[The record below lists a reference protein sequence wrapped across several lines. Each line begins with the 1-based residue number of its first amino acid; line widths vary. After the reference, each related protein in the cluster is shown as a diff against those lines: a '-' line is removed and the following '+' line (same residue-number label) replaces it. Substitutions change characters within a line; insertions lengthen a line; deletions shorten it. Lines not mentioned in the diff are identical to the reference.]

1 MAKTS
6 GLSNIDF
13 DPNYFLIHNPP
24 VLNSFPEFTPKD
36 TNKNNNNNNK
46 TMFSGTTTTPA
57 NMSLPSTVDRFP
69 VKLDCFSD
77 QTRPSFLPSD
87 DDKRRVV
94 GELDFFAEKNDKLVD
109 VADSMHTSDAG
120 LELNVNIGLNLLT
133 TNTSTDQSTMQDKKA
148 NNEVAVLR
156 AKLVQ
161 MNAENERLKEML
173 IQATEN
179 YNTIKIHLCSLMMKN
194 GGKAKEEDEENKKR
208 NGGIIVPRQFIDLGL
223 AVAADADES
232 SPSSPE
238 GKSQREDS
246 SGGDNKVPGFNVDQS
261 EAAMRKARVSV
272 RARSEAPMITDGCQ
286 WRKYGQKIAKGNPC
300 PRAYYRCT
308 MATGCPVRK
317 QVQRCAEDRTILI
330 TTYEGNHNHP
340 LPPSAMSM
348 ASTTSSAARMLV
360 SGSTSSPDGL
370 MNSNLL
376 TTTLL
381 PCSSTMATISASTQF
396 PSVTLDL
403 TQSSFSS
410 PPPPYNVANSVAV
423 TAALV
428 PQVFGRALDNQSKF
442 SGIQMSKALD
452 RLQQGEQNSIADTV
466 NAATAAIAT
475 DPSFAAALAAA
486 ITSIIESSQSHPNN
500 GHNSNGYVTNSSNA
514 M

>member
-1 MAKTS
+1 
-6 GLSNIDF
+6 
-13 DPNYFLIHNPP
+13 
-24 VLNSFPEFTPKD
+24 
-36 TNKNNNNNNK
+36 
-46 TMFSGTTTTPA
+46 MFSGTTTTPE
-57 NMSLPSTVDRFP
+57 NMSLRSTVDRFP
-69 VKLDCFSD
+69 VKFDCFYD

-109 VADSMHTSDAG
+109 DADFMHTSDAG
-120 LELNVNIGLNLLT
+120 LELNVNIGLKLLT
-133 TNTSTDQSTMQDKKA
+133 TNTSADQSTMEDKKA

-173 IQATEN
+173 IQATVN
-179 YNTIKIHLCSLMMKN
+179 YNTMKIHLCSLMMKN
-194 GGKAKEEDEENKKR
+194 
-208 NGGIIVPRQFIDLGL
+208 

-232 SPSSPE
+232 SSSSPE

-246 SGGDNKVPGFNVDQS
+246 SGGDNKVPRLDVDQS

-286 WRKYGQKIAKGNPC
+286 WRKYGQKMAKGNPC

-381 PCSSTMATISASTQF
+381 PCSSTMATVSASTPF

-403 TQSSFSS
+403 TQSSFST

-423 TAALV
+423 TAPLV
-428 PQVFGRALDNQSKF
+428 PQVSGQALDNLSKF
-442 SGIQMSKALD
+442 AGIQMSKDLD
-452 RLQQGEQNSIADTV
+452 RLQQGEQNSIGDTV

-500 GHNSNGYVTNSSNA
+500 GHNSNA

>member
-6 GLSNIDF
+6 GLSIDF

-24 VLNSFPEFTPKD
+24 VLNSFPEDTPED
-36 TNKNNNNNNK
+36 TNKNNNNNN
-46 TMFSGTTTTPA
+46 TMFSGTTTTPE
-57 NMSLPSTVDRFP
+57 NMSLRSTVDRFP
-69 VKLDCFSD
+69 VKFDCFYD

-109 VADSMHTSDAG
+109 DADFMHTSDAG
-120 LELNVNIGLNLLT
+120 LELNVNIGLKLLT
-133 TNTSTDQSTMQDKKA
+133 TNTSADQSTMEDKKA

-173 IQATEN
+173 IQATVN
-179 YNTIKIHLCSLMMKN
+179 YNTMKIHLCSLMMKN

-232 SPSSPE
+232 SSSSPE

-246 SGGDNKVPGFNVDQS
+246 SGGDNKVPRLDVDQS

-286 WRKYGQKIAKGNPC
+286 WRKYGQKMAKGNPC

-381 PCSSTMATISASTQF
+381 PCSSTMATVSASTPF

-403 TQSSFSS
+403 TQSSFST

-423 TAALV
+423 TAPLV
-428 PQVFGRALDNQSKF
+428 PQVSGQALDNLSKF
-442 SGIQMSKALD
+442 AGIQMSKDLD
-452 RLQQGEQNSIADTV
+452 RLQQGEQNSIGDTV

-500 GHNSNGYVTNSSNA
+500 GHNSNA

>member
-6 GLSNIDF
+6 GLSIDF

-24 VLNSFPEFTPKD
+24 VLNSFPEDTPED
-36 TNKNNNNNNK
+36 TNKNNNNNN
-46 TMFSGTTTTPA
+46 TMFSGTTTTPE
-57 NMSLPSTVDRFP
+57 NMSLRSTVDRFP
-69 VKLDCFSD
+69 VKFDCFYD

-94 GELDFFAEKNDKLVD
+94 GELDFFPEKNDKLVD
-109 VADSMHTSDAG
+109 DADFMHTSDAG

-133 TNTSTDQSTMQDKKA
+133 TNTSADQSTMEDKKA

-179 YNTIKIHLCSLMMKN
+179 YNTMKIHLCSLMMKN

-232 SPSSPE
+232 SSSPPE

-246 SGGDNKVPGFNVDQS
+246 SGGDNKVPRLDVDQS

-286 WRKYGQKIAKGNPC
+286 WRKYGQKMAKGNPC

-381 PCSSTMATISASTQF
+381 PCSSTMATVSASTPF

-403 TQSSFSS
+403 TQSSFST

-423 TAALV
+423 TAPLV
-428 PQVFGRALDNQSKF
+428 PQVSGQALDNLSKF
-442 SGIQMSKALD
+442 AGIQMSKDLD
-452 RLQQGEQNSIADTV
+452 RLQQGEQNSIGDTV

-500 GHNSNGYVTNSSNA
+500 GHNSNA

>member
-1 MAKTS
+1 
-6 GLSNIDF
+6 
-13 DPNYFLIHNPP
+13 
-24 VLNSFPEFTPKD
+24 
-36 TNKNNNNNNK
+36 
-46 TMFSGTTTTPA
+46 
-57 NMSLPSTVDRFP
+57 MSLPSTIDRFP
-69 VKLDCFSD
+69 VKFDCFSD

-120 LELNVNIGLNLLT
+120 LELNVNIGLKLLT
-133 TNTSTDQSTMQDKKA
+133 TNTSADQSTMEDKKA

-179 YNTIKIHLCSLMMKN
+179 YNTMKIHL
-194 GGKAKEEDEENKKR
+194 
-208 NGGIIVPRQFIDLGL
+208 PRQFIDLGL
-223 AVAADADES
+223 AVAADANES

-246 SGGDNKVPGFNVDQS
+246 SGGDNKGPGFDVDQS

-286 WRKYGQKIAKGNPC
+286 WRKYGQKMAKGNPC

-381 PCSSTMATISASTQF
+381 PCSSTMATISASTPF

-428 PQVFGRALDNQSKF
+428 PQVFGQALDNQSKF
-442 SGIQMSKALD
+442 SRIQMSKALD

-486 ITSIIESSQSHPNN
+486 ITSIIERQQ
-500 GHNSNGYVTNSSNA
+500 
-514 M
+514 

>member
-6 GLSNIDF
+6 GLSIDF

-24 VLNSFPEFTPKD
+24 VLNSFPEYTPKD
-36 TNKNNNNNNK
+36 TNKNNNNNN
-46 TMFSGTTTTPA
+46 TMFSGTTTTPE

-69 VKLDCFSD
+69 VKFDCFYD

-109 VADSMHTSDAG
+109 DADFMHTSDAG

-133 TNTSTDQSTMQDKKA
+133 TNTSADQSTMEDKKA

-179 YNTIKIHLCSLMMKN
+179 YNTMKIHLCSL
-194 GGKAKEEDEENKKR
+194 KEEDEENKKR

-223 AVAADADES
+223 AVAAEADES

-246 SGGDNKVPGFNVDQS
+246 SGGDNKVPRLDVDQS

-286 WRKYGQKIAKGNPC
+286 WRKYGQKMAKGNPC

-330 TTYEGNHNHP
+330 TTYEGNHNHT

-381 PCSSTMATISASTQF
+381 PCSSTMAT
-396 PSVTLDL
+396 
-403 TQSSFSS
+403 
-410 PPPPYNVANSVAV
+410 
-423 TAALV
+423 
-428 PQVFGRALDNQSKF
+428 
-442 SGIQMSKALD
+442 
-452 RLQQGEQNSIADTV
+452 GEQNSIGDTV
-466 NAATAAIAT
+466 NAATGAIAT

-486 ITSIIESSQSHPNN
+486 ITSIIASSQSHPNN
-500 GHNSNGYVTNSSNA
+500 GHNSNA

>member
-24 VLNSFPEFTPKD
+24 VLNSFPEYTPKD

-57 NMSLPSTVDRFP
+57 NMSLPFTVDRFP
-69 VKLDCFSD
+69 VKFDCFSD

-133 TNTSTDQSTMQDKKA
+133 ANTSTDQSTMDDKKA

-179 YNTIKIHLCSLMMKN
+179 YNTMKIHLCSLMMKN
-194 GGKAKEEDEENKKR
+194 GGKAKEEDEENNKR

-238 GKSQREDS
+238 GKSQREDC
-246 SGGDNKVPGFNVDQS
+246 SGGDNKVPGFDVDQS

-286 WRKYGQKIAKGNPC
+286 WRKYGQKMAKGNPC

-381 PCSSTMATISASTQF
+381 PCSSTMATISASTPF

-428 PQVFGRALDNQSKF
+428 PQVFGQALDNQSKF

-452 RLQQGEQNSIADTV
+452 WLQQGEQNSIADTV

-500 GHNSNGYVTNSSNA
+500 GHNSNGNVTNTSNA